1 MFLQAIRTH
10 IIFHGNPWRMNR
22 GIFTILGLSC
32 LAIFMFAPS
41 LQGQEQAERK
51 TITVATGE
59 WAPWTGEDLP
69 HNGFVCRVVEDVFNR
84 AGYDVV
90 FEFYPWQRAYAMVAH
105 GRVDASA
112 YWYESEKRKEDCYY
126 SDPLTREEIVLF
138 HLKTKPMKDWESL
151 ADLEGYRIGVSRGN
165 TYTDRFWE
173 LGEQGMLTMELADSD
188 LANFRKLLAGRI
200 DIFPC
205 SNHRGYTLL
214 ATHFPHDAV
223 AALTHHETPLAEQTG
238 HILFPKAKEGS
249 LRLLQVFNEYLS
261 RLKADG
267 TYRRY
272 IEALEYDAYDR

>member
-1 MFLQAIRTH
+1 MDK
-10 IIFHGNPWRMNR
+10 

-32 LAIFMFAPS
+32 LAIFMFASS
-41 LQGQEQAERK
+41 LQGQEPAERK

-84 AGYDVV
+84 AGYEVV

-126 SDPLTREEIVLF
+126 SDPLTREEIVFF
-138 HLKTKPMKDWESL
+138 HLKTEPMKDWESL
-151 ADLEGYRIGVSRGN
+151 SDLKAYRIGVSRGN

-173 LGEQGMLTMELADSD
+173 LGEQGVLTLELADGD

-200 DIFPC
+200 DIFPG
-205 SNHRGYTLL
+205 SKRRGYTLL
-214 ATHFPHDAV
+214 ATHFPH
-223 AALTHHETPLAEQTG
+223 AAAASLTHHERPLDETTG
-238 HILFPKAKEGS
+238 HLIFPKAKTDS
-249 LRLLQVFNEYLS
+249 LQLMRVFNKHLARFKSE
-261 RLKADG
+261 G
-267 TYRRY
+267 GYRRY
-272 IEALEYDAYDR
+272 LEALENDTCSGQK